1 MSEQRVALV
10 TGANRGIGL
19 EVCRQLAGRGLRV
32 VLTARDP
39 NKGQAA
45 ADGLI
50 ANGLDVTFLPLDV
63 SDPAAAE
70 AARVWVEGRYGRL
83 DVLVNN
89 AAVYLDDNVSIF
101 DVPLSTFDK
110 TLAANLYGPLHLCR
124 AFVPGM
130 RQRGYGRVV
139 NVSSESGQL
148 STMGGYTA
156 AYAISKTAL
165 NGLTRVVAA
174 EAGQAVKVNAVCPG
188 WVRTDMGGPNADV
201 DVGTSIAGLRRVISD
216 APAFPGGCFYDYRGQ
231 SLAW

>member
-188 WVRTDMGGPNADV
+188 WVRTDMGGPHASRSVAEGADTIV
-201 DVGTSIAGLRRVISD
+201 WLATLPDSGPTGGFFQDRRPIA
-216 APAFPGGCFYDYRGQ
+216 
-231 SLAW
+231 W

>member
-188 WVRTDMGGPNADV
+188 WVRTDMGGPHASRSVAEGADTIV
-201 DVGTSIAGLRRVISD
+201 WLATLPDSGPTGGFFQDRRRID
-216 APAFPGGCFYDYRGQ
+216 
-231 SLAW
+231 W

>member
-188 WVRTDMGGPNADV
+188 WVCTDMGGPHASRSVAEGADTIV
-201 DVGTSIAGLRRVISD
+201 WLATLPDSGPTGGFFQDRRPIA
-216 APAFPGGCFYDYRGQ
+216 
-231 SLAW
+231 W

>member
-1 MSEQRVALV
+1 MAEQQIALV

-39 NKGQAA
+39 RKGEAA
-45 ADGLI
+45 VQQLAGDGL
-50 ANGLDVTFLPLDV
+50 AVEFLALDV

-70 AARVWVEGRYGRL
+70 AARQWVETRYGRL

-89 AAVYLDDNVSIF
+89 AAVYLDESVSIF
-101 DVPLSTFDK
+101 DVPLPDFEA

-148 STMGGYTA
+148 STMGGYTP
-156 AYAISKTAL
+156 AYAISKAAL
-165 NGLTRVVAA
+165 NALEMA
-174 EAGQAVKVNAVCPG
+174 
-188 WVRTDMGGPNADV
+188 
-201 DVGTSIAGLRRVISD
+201 
-216 APAFPGGCFYDYRGQ
+216 
-231 SLAW
+231 